1 MNTPRTPDSSVPVR
15 VGAIVRAQTVGMT
28 VETVAQRLQ
37 IQDGDRVAILG
48 ADEDAQETIQPLPDV
63 ELVDDPADADIVLAF
78 GDDLE
83 QLELR
88 IGDVESASSAAHLW
102 LMYPK
107 DAGLD
112 LEAFEAVAER
122 NGFEVGARESLDATW
137 EALHLV
143 R

>member
-1 MNTPRTPDSSVPVR
+1 
-15 VGAIVRAQTVGMT
+15 MT

-37 IQDGDRVAILG
+37 IQEGDRVAVIG
-48 ADEDAQETIQPLPDV
+48 ADQDAQETIQPLPGV

-102 LMYPK
+102 VMYPK
-107 DAGLD
+107 DAQID
-112 LEAFEAVAER
+112 LEEFEAIAER
-122 NGFEVGARESLDATW
+122 NGFEVGAKEPLDATW

>member
-1 MNTPRTPDSSVPVR
+1 
-15 VGAIVRAQTVGMT
+15 MT
-28 VETVAQRLQ
+28 VETVAERLQ
-37 IQDGDRVAILG
+37 IHPGDRVAVIG
-48 ADEDAQETIQPLPDV
+48 ADQDAEETIQPLPDV

-88 IGDVESASSAAHLW
+88 IADVESASSAAHLW
-102 LMYPK
+102 IMFPK
-107 DAGLD
+107 DAAIDLD
-112 LEAFEAVAER
+112 AFEEVADR
-122 NGFEVGARESLDATW
+122 NGFEVGAKESLDATW

>member
-1 MNTPRTPDSSVPVR
+1 
-15 VGAIVRAQTVGMT
+15 MT

-37 IQDGDRVAILG
+37 IQEGDRVAVIG

-78 GDDLE
+78 GHDLE

-102 LMYPK
+102 VMYPK
-107 DAGLD
+107 DAQID
-112 LEAFEAVAER
+112 LEDFETIAER
-122 NGFEVGARESLDATW
+122 NGFEVGAKESLDATW
-137 EALHLV
+137 EAPHLV

>member
-1 MNTPRTPDSSVPVR
+1 
-15 VGAIVRAQTVGMT
+15 MT
-28 VETVAQRLQ
+28 VETVAERLQ
-37 IQDGDRVAILG
+37 IHPGDRVAIIG
-48 ADEDAQETIQPLPDV
+48 ADEDAQETVQPLPDV
-63 ELVDDPADADIVLAF
+63 EVVDDPADADIVLAF

-102 LMYPK
+102 VMYPK
-107 DAGLD
+107 DVELD
-112 LEAFEAVAER
+112 LDAFEAVADR
-122 NGFEVGARESLDATW
+122 NGFEVGAKESLDGTW

>member
-1 MNTPRTPDSSVPVR
+1 
-15 VGAIVRAQTVGMT
+15 MT
-28 VETVAQRLQ
+28 VETVAERLQ
-37 IQDGDRVAILG
+37 IEPGDRVAILG

-63 ELVDDPADADIVLAF
+63 ELVDDAADADIVLAF
-78 GDDLE
+78 GEDLE

-102 LMYPK
+102 VMYPK
-107 DAGLD
+107 DADIDLD
-112 LEAFEAVAER
+112 EFEEIAER

>member
-1 MNTPRTPDSSVPVR
+1 
-15 VGAIVRAQTVGMT
+15 MT

-37 IQDGDRVAILG
+37 IQDGDRIAILG

-88 IGDVESASSAAHLW
+88 IGDIESASSAAHLW
-102 LMYPK
+102 VMYPK
-107 DAGLD
+107 DADLD
-112 LEAFEAVAER
+112 QEAFERVAER

-137 EALHLV
+137 EAVHLV

>member
-1 MNTPRTPDSSVPVR
+1 
-15 VGAIVRAQTVGMT
+15 MT

-37 IQDGDRVAILG
+37 IQDGDRIAIIG

-63 ELVDDPADADIVLAF
+63 EVVDDPADADIVLAF

-88 IGDVESASSAAHLW
+88 IGDIESASSAAHLW
-102 LMYPK
+102 VMYPK
-107 DAGLD
+107 DVDLD
-112 LEAFEAVAER
+112 LEAFGEVAER

>member
-1 MNTPRTPDSSVPVR
+1 
-15 VGAIVRAQTVGMT
+15 MT
-28 VETVAQRLQ
+28 VETVAERLQ
-37 IQDGDRVAILG
+37 IQEGDRVAIIG
-48 ADEDAQETIQPLPDV
+48 ADEDVQQTVQPLPDV

-102 LMYPK
+102 LIYPK
-107 DAGLD
+107 DAQIDPDD
-112 LEAFEAVAER
+112 LEEIADR
-122 NGFEVGARESLDATW
+122 NGFEVGAAQSLDATW

>member
-1 MNTPRTPDSSVPVR
+1 VQGDEL
-15 VGAIVRAQTVGMT
+15 GHAGHQALHAQHRGLHAGQQHLLG
-28 VETVAQRLQ
+28 VA
-37 IQDGDRVAILG
+37 
-48 ADEDAQETIQPLPDV
+48 QPLPDV
-63 ELVDDPADADIVLAF
+63 ELVGQPADADIVLAF

-88 IGDVESASSAAHLW
+88 IADVESASSAAHLW
-102 LMYPK
+102 VMYPK
-107 DAGLD
+107 DADID
-112 LEAFEAVAER
+112 LGAFEAVAER

>member
-1 MNTPRTPDSSVPVR
+1 
-15 VGAIVRAQTVGMT
+15 MT
-28 VETVAQRLQ
+28 VETVAERLQ
-37 IQDGDRVAILG
+37 IHPGDRVAILG
-48 ADEDAQETIQPLPDV
+48 ADEDAQETVQPLPDV
-63 ELVDDPADADIVLAF
+63 ELVDDAADADIVLAF

-107 DAGLD
+107 DADID
-112 LEAFEAVAER
+112 LGTFETIAER
-122 NGFEVGARESLDATW
+122 NGFEVGATESLDATW

>member
-1 MNTPRTPDSSVPVR
+1 
-15 VGAIVRAQTVGMT
+15 MT

-37 IQDGDRVAILG
+37 IQDGDRIAILG

-63 ELVDDPADADIVLAF
+63 EIVDDPADADIVLAF

-88 IGDVESASSAAHLW
+88 VGDVERASSAAHLW

-107 DAGLD
+107 KDADLD
-112 LEAFEAVAER
+112 LEAFEAVADR
-122 NGFEVGARESLDATW
+122 NGFEVGATESLDATW

>member
-1 MNTPRTPDSSVPVR
+1 
-15 VGAIVRAQTVGMT
+15 MT
-28 VETVAQRLQ
+28 VETVAERLQ
-37 IQDGDRVAILG
+37 IEEGDRVAIIG

-63 ELVDDPADADIVLAF
+63 ELVDDIADADIVLAF

-88 IGDVESASSAAHLW
+88 IGDVEHSSSAAHLW
-102 LMYPK
+102 VMYPK
-107 DAGLD
+107 DAHLD
-112 LEAFEAVAER
+112 LEDFEAVAER
-122 NGFEVGARESLDATW
+122 NGFEVGAKESLDATW